1 MSRLI
6 MAALRCSL
14 MLLVPTVT
22 YGISAQWDLDPISGD
37 WNTAANWTPNGIPN
51 GPADVATFG
60 LSNTTNV
67 SISADTEVNGII
79 FAPAATSPYTI
90 TVSPVP
96 LLTFT
101 ISGAGITNNS
111 GTTQNFVTSV
121 GVGRGTIIFKNSA
134 TAGNLTMFINSG
146 GAAPSIFGGSMEFRD
161 TSTAGEASFI
171 NNPGNAI
178 ISGGGIVLFF
188 DSSTAANATFINK
201 GSAIVGGFQN
211 FAFTSFNG
219 NSTAA
224 NATVTNGGGA
234 ANGAFGAYRSMA
246 KDVDA
251 SEETFVAPCL
261 LPL

>member
-1 MSRLI
+1 
-6 MAALRCSL
+6 
-14 MLLVPTVT
+14 
-22 YGISAQWDLDPISGD
+22 
-37 WNTAANWTPNGIPN
+37 
-51 GPADVATFG
+51 
-60 LSNTTNV
+60 
-67 SISADTEVNGII
+67 
-79 FAPAATSPYTI
+79 
-90 TVSPVP
+90 
-96 LLTFT
+96 
-101 ISGAGITNNS
+101 
-111 GTTQNFVTSV
+111 
-121 GVGRGTIIFKNSA
+121 
-134 TAGNLTMFINSG
+134 
-146 GAAPSIFGGSMEFRD
+146 
-161 TSTAGEASFI
+161 
-171 NNPGNAI
+171 
-178 ISGGGIVLFF
+178 VLFF